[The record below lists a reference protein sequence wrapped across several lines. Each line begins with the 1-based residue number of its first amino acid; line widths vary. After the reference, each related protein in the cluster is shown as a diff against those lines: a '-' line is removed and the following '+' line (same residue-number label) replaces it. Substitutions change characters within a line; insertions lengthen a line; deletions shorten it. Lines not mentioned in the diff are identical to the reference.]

1 MNAEWRWD
9 FAIEILP
16 NMLWATL
23 NTILAAG
30 IGYAIAAIMGLI
42 FLLGQRTPIKIVNI
56 INREIV
62 EFIRSTPLLIQLFF
76 VYFVLP
82 QFGITL
88 SAWVCGMITI
98 GLHFG
103 TYLSEVYRGALEGVP
118 KTQWEAC
125 RALNFSTFYTYR
137 KIVLPQAFPIA
148 IPGMGNYLVGIF
160 KDTPLL
166 STIGV
171 AELFHAATA
180 VGGYHYRYL
189 EPYTIVGIIFLTLS
203 IPAAIWIRIIVK
215 FSDVTK
221 QYGDLVVLDKL
232 NLEIKKNEMV
242 SIIGP
247 SGSGKTTVLRVL
259 MTLEKINQG
268 VIHLDGEP
276 LTHMDKD
283 GSLVEASEKYLRERR
298 SKIGMVFQQFNLFP
312 HMTALQNCIEAPIEV
327 LGMRKEEAEERALEL
342 LELVGLTD
350 KKDQHPSRL
359 SGGQQQRVAIARA
372 LAMRPKVMLLDEITS
387 ALDPEVVGEV
397 LNVIRSLNKE
407 HSLTMIMV
415 THQMGFAREISDRVC
430 FFNEGKIFE
439 QGPPEK
445 LFGDPQNDRT
455 KQFLHAVLDAN

>member
-16 NMLWATL
+16 QMLLATL

-30 IGYAIAAIMGLI
+30 IGYAIAAIVGLL

-56 INREIV
+56 VNREIV

-189 EPYTIVGIIFLTLS
+189 EPYTIVGLIFLTLS
-203 IPAAIWIRIIVK
+203 IPAAMWIRKIEKNV
-215 FSDVTK
+215 
-221 QYGDLVVLDKL
+221 
-232 NLEIKKNEMV
+232 NLAQGKIKK
-242 SIIGP
+242 
-247 SGSGKTTVLRVL
+247 
-259 MTLEKINQG
+259 
-268 VIHLDGEP
+268 
-276 LTHMDKD
+276 
-283 GSLVEASEKYLRERR
+283 
-298 SKIGMVFQQFNLFP
+298 
-312 HMTALQNCIEAPIEV
+312 
-327 LGMRKEEAEERALEL
+327 
-342 LELVGLTD
+342 
-350 KKDQHPSRL
+350 
-359 SGGQQQRVAIARA
+359 
-372 LAMRPKVMLLDEITS
+372 
-387 ALDPEVVGEV
+387 
-397 LNVIRSLNKE
+397 
-407 HSLTMIMV
+407 
-415 THQMGFAREISDRVC
+415 
-430 FFNEGKIFE
+430 E
-439 QGPPEK
+439 Q
-445 LFGDPQNDRT
+445 L
-455 KQFLHAVLDAN
+455 

>member
-16 NMLWATL
+16 SMLWATL

-30 IGYAIAAIMGLI
+30 IGYAIAAIVGLL
-42 FLLGQRTPIKIVNI
+42 FLLGQRTSIKIVNI

-118 KTQWEAC
+118 RTQWEAC

-203 IPAAIWIRIIVK
+203 IPAAIWIRKIEKNV
-215 FSDVTK
+215 
-221 QYGDLVVLDKL
+221 
-232 NLEIKKNEMV
+232 NLAQGKIKK
-242 SIIGP
+242 
-247 SGSGKTTVLRVL
+247 
-259 MTLEKINQG
+259 
-268 VIHLDGEP
+268 
-276 LTHMDKD
+276 
-283 GSLVEASEKYLRERR
+283 
-298 SKIGMVFQQFNLFP
+298 
-312 HMTALQNCIEAPIEV
+312 
-327 LGMRKEEAEERALEL
+327 
-342 LELVGLTD
+342 
-350 KKDQHPSRL
+350 
-359 SGGQQQRVAIARA
+359 
-372 LAMRPKVMLLDEITS
+372 
-387 ALDPEVVGEV
+387 
-397 LNVIRSLNKE
+397 
-407 HSLTMIMV
+407 
-415 THQMGFAREISDRVC
+415 
-430 FFNEGKIFE
+430 E
-439 QGPPEK
+439 Q
-445 LFGDPQNDRT
+445 L
-455 KQFLHAVLDAN
+455 

>member
-9 FAIEILP
+9 FALEILP
-16 NMLWATL
+16 QMLMATL
-23 NTILAAG
+23 NTIMAAA
-30 IGYAIAAIMGLI
+30 IGYAIATIVGLL

-125 RALNFSTFYTYR
+125 RALNFTSFYTYR
-137 KIVLPQAFPIA
+137 RIVLPQAFPIA

-189 EPYTIVGIIFLTLS
+189 EPYTIVGLIFLMLS
-203 IPAAIWIRIIVK
+203 IPAAIWIRKIEKNV
-215 FSDVTK
+215 
-221 QYGDLVVLDKL
+221 
-232 NLEIKKNEMV
+232 NLAQ
-242 SIIGP
+242 
-247 SGSGKTTVLRVL
+247 GKT
-259 MTLEKINQG
+259 K
-268 VIHLDGEP
+268 
-276 LTHMDKD
+276 
-283 GSLVEASEKYLRERR
+283 
-298 SKIGMVFQQFNLFP
+298 
-312 HMTALQNCIEAPIEV
+312 
-327 LGMRKEEAEERALEL
+327 KEQL
-342 LELVGLTD
+342 
-350 KKDQHPSRL
+350 
-359 SGGQQQRVAIARA
+359 
-372 LAMRPKVMLLDEITS
+372 
-387 ALDPEVVGEV
+387 
-397 LNVIRSLNKE
+397 
-407 HSLTMIMV
+407 
-415 THQMGFAREISDRVC
+415 
-430 FFNEGKIFE
+430 
-439 QGPPEK
+439 
-445 LFGDPQNDRT
+445 
-455 KQFLHAVLDAN
+455 

>member
-16 NMLWATL
+16 QMLLATL

-30 IGYAIAAIMGLI
+30 IGYTIAIIVGLL
-42 FLLGQRTPIKIVNI
+42 FLLGQRTPIKVVNI

-189 EPYTIVGIIFLTLS
+189 EPYTIVGLIFLILS
-203 IPAAIWIRIIVK
+203 IPAAIWIRKIEKNV
-215 FSDVTK
+215 
-221 QYGDLVVLDKL
+221 
-232 NLEIKKNEMV
+232 NLAQGKIKK
-242 SIIGP
+242 
-247 SGSGKTTVLRVL
+247 
-259 MTLEKINQG
+259 
-268 VIHLDGEP
+268 
-276 LTHMDKD
+276 
-283 GSLVEASEKYLRERR
+283 
-298 SKIGMVFQQFNLFP
+298 
-312 HMTALQNCIEAPIEV
+312 
-327 LGMRKEEAEERALEL
+327 
-342 LELVGLTD
+342 
-350 KKDQHPSRL
+350 
-359 SGGQQQRVAIARA
+359 
-372 LAMRPKVMLLDEITS
+372 
-387 ALDPEVVGEV
+387 
-397 LNVIRSLNKE
+397 
-407 HSLTMIMV
+407 
-415 THQMGFAREISDRVC
+415 
-430 FFNEGKIFE
+430 E
-439 QGPPEK
+439 Q
-445 LFGDPQNDRT
+445 L
-455 KQFLHAVLDAN
+455 

>member
-16 NMLWATL
+16 QMLMATL
-23 NTILAAG
+23 NTIMAAA
-30 IGYAIAAIMGLI
+30 IGYAIAAIVGLL
-42 FLLGQRTPIKIVNI
+42 FLLGQRTSFKIVNI

-125 RALNFSTFYTYR
+125 RALNFTTLYTYR
-137 KIVLPQAFPIA
+137 RIVLPQAFPIA

-189 EPYTIVGIIFLTLS
+189 EPYTIVGIIFLILS
-203 IPAAIWIRIIVK
+203 IPAAIWIRKIEKNV
-215 FSDVTK
+215 
-221 QYGDLVVLDKL
+221 
-232 NLEIKKNEMV
+232 NLAQGKIKK
-242 SIIGP
+242 
-247 SGSGKTTVLRVL
+247 
-259 MTLEKINQG
+259 
-268 VIHLDGEP
+268 
-276 LTHMDKD
+276 
-283 GSLVEASEKYLRERR
+283 
-298 SKIGMVFQQFNLFP
+298 
-312 HMTALQNCIEAPIEV
+312 
-327 LGMRKEEAEERALEL
+327 
-342 LELVGLTD
+342 
-350 KKDQHPSRL
+350 
-359 SGGQQQRVAIARA
+359 
-372 LAMRPKVMLLDEITS
+372 
-387 ALDPEVVGEV
+387 
-397 LNVIRSLNKE
+397 
-407 HSLTMIMV
+407 
-415 THQMGFAREISDRVC
+415 
-430 FFNEGKIFE
+430 E
-439 QGPPEK
+439 Q
-445 LFGDPQNDRT
+445 L
-455 KQFLHAVLDAN
+455 

>member
-16 NMLWATL
+16 QMLLATL

-30 IGYAIAAIMGLI
+30 IGYAIAAIVGLL

-56 INREIV
+56 MNREIV

-82 QFGITL
+82 QFGVTL

-203 IPAAIWIRIIVK
+203 IPAAIWIRKIEKNV
-215 FSDVTK
+215 
-221 QYGDLVVLDKL
+221 
-232 NLEIKKNEMV
+232 NLAQRKIKK
-242 SIIGP
+242 
-247 SGSGKTTVLRVL
+247 
-259 MTLEKINQG
+259 
-268 VIHLDGEP
+268 
-276 LTHMDKD
+276 
-283 GSLVEASEKYLRERR
+283 
-298 SKIGMVFQQFNLFP
+298 
-312 HMTALQNCIEAPIEV
+312 
-327 LGMRKEEAEERALEL
+327 
-342 LELVGLTD
+342 
-350 KKDQHPSRL
+350 
-359 SGGQQQRVAIARA
+359 
-372 LAMRPKVMLLDEITS
+372 
-387 ALDPEVVGEV
+387 
-397 LNVIRSLNKE
+397 
-407 HSLTMIMV
+407 
-415 THQMGFAREISDRVC
+415 
-430 FFNEGKIFE
+430 E
-439 QGPPEK
+439 Q
-445 LFGDPQNDRT
+445 L
-455 KQFLHAVLDAN
+455 

>member
-30 IGYAIAAIMGLI
+30 IGYAIAAVVGLL
-42 FLLGQRTPIKIVNI
+42 FLLGQRTPIKIVNM

-125 RALNFSTFYTYR
+125 RALNFSKFYTYR
-137 KIVLPQAFPIA
+137 RIVLPQAFPIA

-203 IPAAIWIRIIVK
+203 IPAAIWIRKIEKNV
-215 FSDVTK
+215 
-221 QYGDLVVLDKL
+221 
-232 NLEIKKNEMV
+232 NLAQGKIKK
-242 SIIGP
+242 
-247 SGSGKTTVLRVL
+247 
-259 MTLEKINQG
+259 
-268 VIHLDGEP
+268 
-276 LTHMDKD
+276 
-283 GSLVEASEKYLRERR
+283 
-298 SKIGMVFQQFNLFP
+298 
-312 HMTALQNCIEAPIEV
+312 
-327 LGMRKEEAEERALEL
+327 
-342 LELVGLTD
+342 
-350 KKDQHPSRL
+350 
-359 SGGQQQRVAIARA
+359 
-372 LAMRPKVMLLDEITS
+372 
-387 ALDPEVVGEV
+387 
-397 LNVIRSLNKE
+397 
-407 HSLTMIMV
+407 
-415 THQMGFAREISDRVC
+415 
-430 FFNEGKIFE
+430 E
-439 QGPPEK
+439 Q
-445 LFGDPQNDRT
+445 L
-455 KQFLHAVLDAN
+455 

>member
-16 NMLWATL
+16 QMLLATL

-30 IGYAIAAIMGLI
+30 IGYAIAAAVGLL
-42 FLLGQRTPIKIVNI
+42 FLLGQRTPIKIVNM

-125 RALNFSTFYTYR
+125 RALNFSSFYTYR

-189 EPYTIVGIIFLTLS
+189 EPYTIVGLIFLTLS
-203 IPAAIWIRIIVK
+203 IPAAMWIRKIEKNV
-215 FSDVTK
+215 
-221 QYGDLVVLDKL
+221 
-232 NLEIKKNEMV
+232 NLAQGKIKK
-242 SIIGP
+242 
-247 SGSGKTTVLRVL
+247 
-259 MTLEKINQG
+259 
-268 VIHLDGEP
+268 
-276 LTHMDKD
+276 
-283 GSLVEASEKYLRERR
+283 
-298 SKIGMVFQQFNLFP
+298 
-312 HMTALQNCIEAPIEV
+312 
-327 LGMRKEEAEERALEL
+327 
-342 LELVGLTD
+342 
-350 KKDQHPSRL
+350 
-359 SGGQQQRVAIARA
+359 
-372 LAMRPKVMLLDEITS
+372 
-387 ALDPEVVGEV
+387 
-397 LNVIRSLNKE
+397 
-407 HSLTMIMV
+407 
-415 THQMGFAREISDRVC
+415 
-430 FFNEGKIFE
+430 E
-439 QGPPEK
+439 Q
-445 LFGDPQNDRT
+445 L
-455 KQFLHAVLDAN
+455 

>member
-16 NMLWATL
+16 QMLWATL

-30 IGYAIAAIMGLI
+30 IGYAIAAIVGLL
-42 FLLGQRTPIKIVNI
+42 FLLGQRTPVKIVNM
-56 INREIV
+56 INREVV

-189 EPYTIVGIIFLTLS
+189 EPYTIVGLIFLTLS
-203 IPAAIWIRIIVK
+203 IPAAMWIRKIEKNV
-215 FSDVTK
+215 
-221 QYGDLVVLDKL
+221 
-232 NLEIKKNEMV
+232 NLAQGKIKK
-242 SIIGP
+242 
-247 SGSGKTTVLRVL
+247 
-259 MTLEKINQG
+259 
-268 VIHLDGEP
+268 
-276 LTHMDKD
+276 
-283 GSLVEASEKYLRERR
+283 
-298 SKIGMVFQQFNLFP
+298 
-312 HMTALQNCIEAPIEV
+312 
-327 LGMRKEEAEERALEL
+327 
-342 LELVGLTD
+342 
-350 KKDQHPSRL
+350 
-359 SGGQQQRVAIARA
+359 
-372 LAMRPKVMLLDEITS
+372 
-387 ALDPEVVGEV
+387 
-397 LNVIRSLNKE
+397 
-407 HSLTMIMV
+407 
-415 THQMGFAREISDRVC
+415 
-430 FFNEGKIFE
+430 E
-439 QGPPEK
+439 Q
-445 LFGDPQNDRT
+445 L
-455 KQFLHAVLDAN
+455 

>member
-16 NMLWATL
+16 QMLWATL

-30 IGYAIAAIMGLI
+30 IGYAIAVVVGLL
-42 FLLGQRTPIKIVNI
+42 FLLGQRTPIKIINMA
-56 INREIV
+56 NREIV

-125 RALNFSTFYTYR
+125 RALNFSMFYTYR

-189 EPYTIVGIIFLTLS
+189 EPYTIVGVIFLTLS
-203 IPAAIWIRIIVK
+203 IPAAIWIRKIEKNV
-215 FSDVTK
+215 
-221 QYGDLVVLDKL
+221 
-232 NLEIKKNEMV
+232 NLSQGKIKK
-242 SIIGP
+242 
-247 SGSGKTTVLRVL
+247 
-259 MTLEKINQG
+259 
-268 VIHLDGEP
+268 
-276 LTHMDKD
+276 
-283 GSLVEASEKYLRERR
+283 
-298 SKIGMVFQQFNLFP
+298 
-312 HMTALQNCIEAPIEV
+312 
-327 LGMRKEEAEERALEL
+327 
-342 LELVGLTD
+342 
-350 KKDQHPSRL
+350 
-359 SGGQQQRVAIARA
+359 
-372 LAMRPKVMLLDEITS
+372 
-387 ALDPEVVGEV
+387 
-397 LNVIRSLNKE
+397 
-407 HSLTMIMV
+407 
-415 THQMGFAREISDRVC
+415 
-430 FFNEGKIFE
+430 E
-439 QGPPEK
+439 QI
-445 LFGDPQNDRT
+445 
-455 KQFLHAVLDAN
+455 

>member
-16 NMLWATL
+16 QMLWATL

-30 IGYAIAAIMGLI
+30 VGYAIAAIVGLL
-42 FLLGQRTPIKIVNI
+42 FLLGQRTPIKIVNMF
-56 INREIV
+56 NREIV

-203 IPAAIWIRIIVK
+203 IPAAIWIR
-215 FSDVTK
+215 
-221 QYGDLVVLDKL
+221 KL
-232 NLEIKKNEMV
+232 EKNVNLAQGKIKK
-242 SIIGP
+242 
-247 SGSGKTTVLRVL
+247 
-259 MTLEKINQG
+259 
-268 VIHLDGEP
+268 
-276 LTHMDKD
+276 
-283 GSLVEASEKYLRERR
+283 
-298 SKIGMVFQQFNLFP
+298 
-312 HMTALQNCIEAPIEV
+312 
-327 LGMRKEEAEERALEL
+327 
-342 LELVGLTD
+342 
-350 KKDQHPSRL
+350 
-359 SGGQQQRVAIARA
+359 
-372 LAMRPKVMLLDEITS
+372 
-387 ALDPEVVGEV
+387 
-397 LNVIRSLNKE
+397 
-407 HSLTMIMV
+407 
-415 THQMGFAREISDRVC
+415 
-430 FFNEGKIFE
+430 E
-439 QGPPEK
+439 Q
-445 LFGDPQNDRT
+445 L
-455 KQFLHAVLDAN
+455 

>member
-30 IGYAIAAIMGLI
+30 IGYAIAAVVGLL
-42 FLLGQRTPIKIVNI
+42 FFLGQRTPIKIVNM

-137 KIVLPQAFPIA
+137 RIVLPQAFPIA

-203 IPAAIWIRIIVK
+203 IPAAIWIRKIEKNV
-215 FSDVTK
+215 
-221 QYGDLVVLDKL
+221 
-232 NLEIKKNEMV
+232 NLAQGKIKK
-242 SIIGP
+242 
-247 SGSGKTTVLRVL
+247 
-259 MTLEKINQG
+259 
-268 VIHLDGEP
+268 
-276 LTHMDKD
+276 
-283 GSLVEASEKYLRERR
+283 
-298 SKIGMVFQQFNLFP
+298 
-312 HMTALQNCIEAPIEV
+312 
-327 LGMRKEEAEERALEL
+327 
-342 LELVGLTD
+342 
-350 KKDQHPSRL
+350 
-359 SGGQQQRVAIARA
+359 
-372 LAMRPKVMLLDEITS
+372 
-387 ALDPEVVGEV
+387 
-397 LNVIRSLNKE
+397 
-407 HSLTMIMV
+407 
-415 THQMGFAREISDRVC
+415 
-430 FFNEGKIFE
+430 E
-439 QGPPEK
+439 Q
-445 LFGDPQNDRT
+445 L
-455 KQFLHAVLDAN
+455 

>member
-16 NMLWATL
+16 QMLLATL

-30 IGYAIAAIMGLI
+30 VGYTIAVIVGLL

-203 IPAAIWIRIIVK
+203 IPAAIWIRKIEKNV
-215 FSDVTK
+215 
-221 QYGDLVVLDKL
+221 
-232 NLEIKKNEMV
+232 NLAQ
-242 SIIGP
+242 
-247 SGSGKTTVLRVL
+247 GKT
-259 MTLEKINQG
+259 K
-268 VIHLDGEP
+268 
-276 LTHMDKD
+276 
-283 GSLVEASEKYLRERR
+283 
-298 SKIGMVFQQFNLFP
+298 
-312 HMTALQNCIEAPIEV
+312 
-327 LGMRKEEAEERALEL
+327 KEQL
-342 LELVGLTD
+342 
-350 KKDQHPSRL
+350 
-359 SGGQQQRVAIARA
+359 
-372 LAMRPKVMLLDEITS
+372 
-387 ALDPEVVGEV
+387 
-397 LNVIRSLNKE
+397 
-407 HSLTMIMV
+407 
-415 THQMGFAREISDRVC
+415 
-430 FFNEGKIFE
+430 
-439 QGPPEK
+439 
-445 LFGDPQNDRT
+445 
-455 KQFLHAVLDAN
+455 

>member
-16 NMLWATL
+16 SMLWATL

-30 IGYAIAAIMGLI
+30 IGYAIAAVVGLL
-42 FLLGQRTPIKIVNI
+42 FLLGQRTPIKIVNM

-125 RALNFSTFYTYR
+125 RALNFSTFYTYKR
-137 KIVLPQAFPIA
+137 IVLPQAFPIA

-203 IPAAIWIRIIVK
+203 IPAAIWIRKIEKNV
-215 FSDVTK
+215 
-221 QYGDLVVLDKL
+221 
-232 NLEIKKNEMV
+232 NLAQGKIKK
-242 SIIGP
+242 
-247 SGSGKTTVLRVL
+247 
-259 MTLEKINQG
+259 
-268 VIHLDGEP
+268 
-276 LTHMDKD
+276 
-283 GSLVEASEKYLRERR
+283 
-298 SKIGMVFQQFNLFP
+298 
-312 HMTALQNCIEAPIEV
+312 
-327 LGMRKEEAEERALEL
+327 
-342 LELVGLTD
+342 
-350 KKDQHPSRL
+350 
-359 SGGQQQRVAIARA
+359 
-372 LAMRPKVMLLDEITS
+372 
-387 ALDPEVVGEV
+387 
-397 LNVIRSLNKE
+397 
-407 HSLTMIMV
+407 
-415 THQMGFAREISDRVC
+415 
-430 FFNEGKIFE
+430 E
-439 QGPPEK
+439 Q
-445 LFGDPQNDRT
+445 L
-455 KQFLHAVLDAN
+455 

>member
-16 NMLWATL
+16 QMLLATL

-30 IGYAIAAIMGLI
+30 IGYAIAAIVGLL
-42 FLLGQRTPIKIVNI
+42 FLLGQRTPIKIVNMV
-56 INREIV
+56 NREIV

-189 EPYTIVGIIFLTLS
+189 EPYTIVGLIFLTLS
-203 IPAAIWIRIIVK
+203 IPAAMWIRKIEKNV
-215 FSDVTK
+215 
-221 QYGDLVVLDKL
+221 
-232 NLEIKKNEMV
+232 NLAQGKIKK
-242 SIIGP
+242 
-247 SGSGKTTVLRVL
+247 
-259 MTLEKINQG
+259 
-268 VIHLDGEP
+268 
-276 LTHMDKD
+276 
-283 GSLVEASEKYLRERR
+283 
-298 SKIGMVFQQFNLFP
+298 
-312 HMTALQNCIEAPIEV
+312 
-327 LGMRKEEAEERALEL
+327 
-342 LELVGLTD
+342 
-350 KKDQHPSRL
+350 
-359 SGGQQQRVAIARA
+359 
-372 LAMRPKVMLLDEITS
+372 
-387 ALDPEVVGEV
+387 
-397 LNVIRSLNKE
+397 
-407 HSLTMIMV
+407 
-415 THQMGFAREISDRVC
+415 
-430 FFNEGKIFE
+430 E
-439 QGPPEK
+439 Q
-445 LFGDPQNDRT
+445 L
-455 KQFLHAVLDAN
+455 

>member
-16 NMLWATL
+16 QMLLATL

-30 IGYAIAAIMGLI
+30 IGYAIAAVVGLL
-42 FLLGQRTPIKIVNI
+42 FLLGQRTPIKVVNM

-189 EPYTIVGIIFLTLS
+189 EPYTIVGLIFLTLS
-203 IPAAIWIRIIVK
+203 IPAAIWIRKIEKNV
-215 FSDVTK
+215 
-221 QYGDLVVLDKL
+221 
-232 NLEIKKNEMV
+232 NLAQGKIKK
-242 SIIGP
+242 
-247 SGSGKTTVLRVL
+247 
-259 MTLEKINQG
+259 
-268 VIHLDGEP
+268 
-276 LTHMDKD
+276 
-283 GSLVEASEKYLRERR
+283 
-298 SKIGMVFQQFNLFP
+298 
-312 HMTALQNCIEAPIEV
+312 
-327 LGMRKEEAEERALEL
+327 
-342 LELVGLTD
+342 
-350 KKDQHPSRL
+350 
-359 SGGQQQRVAIARA
+359 
-372 LAMRPKVMLLDEITS
+372 
-387 ALDPEVVGEV
+387 
-397 LNVIRSLNKE
+397 
-407 HSLTMIMV
+407 
-415 THQMGFAREISDRVC
+415 
-430 FFNEGKIFE
+430 E
-439 QGPPEK
+439 Q
-445 LFGDPQNDRT
+445 L
-455 KQFLHAVLDAN
+455 

>member
-16 NMLWATL
+16 QMLLATL

-30 IGYAIAAIMGLI
+30 IGYAIAAIVGLL

-118 KTQWEAC
+118 KSQWEAC

-189 EPYTIVGIIFLTLS
+189 EPYTIVGLIFLTLS
-203 IPAAIWIRIIVK
+203 IPAAIWIRKIEKNV
-215 FSDVTK
+215 
-221 QYGDLVVLDKL
+221 
-232 NLEIKKNEMV
+232 NLAQGKIKK
-242 SIIGP
+242 
-247 SGSGKTTVLRVL
+247 
-259 MTLEKINQG
+259 
-268 VIHLDGEP
+268 
-276 LTHMDKD
+276 
-283 GSLVEASEKYLRERR
+283 
-298 SKIGMVFQQFNLFP
+298 
-312 HMTALQNCIEAPIEV
+312 
-327 LGMRKEEAEERALEL
+327 
-342 LELVGLTD
+342 
-350 KKDQHPSRL
+350 
-359 SGGQQQRVAIARA
+359 
-372 LAMRPKVMLLDEITS
+372 
-387 ALDPEVVGEV
+387 
-397 LNVIRSLNKE
+397 
-407 HSLTMIMV
+407 
-415 THQMGFAREISDRVC
+415 
-430 FFNEGKIFE
+430 E
-439 QGPPEK
+439 Q
-445 LFGDPQNDRT
+445 L
-455 KQFLHAVLDAN
+455 

>member
-16 NMLWATL
+16 SMLWATL

-30 IGYAIAAIMGLI
+30 IGYAIAAIVGLL

-88 SAWVCGMITI
+88 SAWLCGMITI

-118 KTQWEAC
+118 RTQWEAC

-203 IPAAIWIRIIVK
+203 IPAAIWIRKIEKNV
-215 FSDVTK
+215 
-221 QYGDLVVLDKL
+221 
-232 NLEIKKNEMV
+232 NLAQGKIKK
-242 SIIGP
+242 
-247 SGSGKTTVLRVL
+247 
-259 MTLEKINQG
+259 
-268 VIHLDGEP
+268 
-276 LTHMDKD
+276 
-283 GSLVEASEKYLRERR
+283 
-298 SKIGMVFQQFNLFP
+298 
-312 HMTALQNCIEAPIEV
+312 
-327 LGMRKEEAEERALEL
+327 
-342 LELVGLTD
+342 
-350 KKDQHPSRL
+350 
-359 SGGQQQRVAIARA
+359 
-372 LAMRPKVMLLDEITS
+372 
-387 ALDPEVVGEV
+387 
-397 LNVIRSLNKE
+397 
-407 HSLTMIMV
+407 
-415 THQMGFAREISDRVC
+415 
-430 FFNEGKIFE
+430 E
-439 QGPPEK
+439 Q
-445 LFGDPQNDRT
+445 L
-455 KQFLHAVLDAN
+455 